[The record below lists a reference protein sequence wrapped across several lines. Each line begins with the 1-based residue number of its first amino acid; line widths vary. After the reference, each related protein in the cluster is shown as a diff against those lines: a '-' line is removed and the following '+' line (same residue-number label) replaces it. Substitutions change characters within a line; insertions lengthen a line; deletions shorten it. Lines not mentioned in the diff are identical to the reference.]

1 MEHHVAGHRTAAQA
15 AAVEA
20 ARVQVRIRRVLVATQ
35 VLGGLGVG
43 AGVTVTTLLAFEL
56 SGSPALAGLA
66 ASFAAFG
73 AAFAAALI
81 GTLSR
86 HGRRIGLVTGYA
98 IGTTGALTAVVS
110 AVLASFPLMLVA
122 TFMFGASNASNFQ
135 ARYAVTDLAR
145 PERRARDLSTVVWA
159 TTVGA
164 VLGPNLT
171 GPGAAAALFLGVPEL
186 SGPYLLSAAGFLAA
200 LAVMSIG
207 LRPDPLVLA
216 RRLATEVAGPDAA
229 PARRPGVREGLAVV
243 LGVPAARAATATIAS
258 AQAVMIGV
266 MVMTPVHMGD
276 HGADI
281 QLVGLTIS
289 LHIAGMFAFSPLF
302 GRLTDRI
309 GPRRALMTGFAQ
321 LTLSVLL
328 ASNGSPRG
336 GPGFLLGL
344 FLLGTGWSVCLIAS
358 SALLTEVLDLEG
370 RPPAQAVSDLGMSLA
385 GGAAGALSGL
395 LMTLLGY
402 PRMAA
407 TTLLLLLVPA
417 TMVVRDLRR
426 TGTRSGGHQGI
437 PVVAEV

>member
-1 MEHHVAGHRTAAQA
+1 VGHRVVADVAGA
-15 AAVEA
+15 EA
-20 ARVQVRIRRVLVATQ
+20 ARVQVRVRRVLVSTQ

-66 ASFAAFG
+66 ASFSAFGAAFG
-73 AAFAAALI
+73 AALI
-81 GTLSR
+81 GSLSR
-86 HGRRIGLVTGYA
+86 RGRRIGLVTGYA
-98 IGTTGALTAVVS
+98 IGMTGALTAVAS

-122 TFMFGASNASNFQ
+122 TFMFGSSNASNFQ
-135 ARYAVTDLAR
+135 ARYAATDLAR

-171 GPGAAAALFLGVPEL
+171 GPGAAAARLLGVPDL
-186 SGPYLLSAAGFLAA
+186 SGPYLLSASGFLAA
-200 LAVMSIG
+200 LVVMSIG

-216 RRLATEVAGPDAA
+216 RRLAADVAGPEAA

-243 LGVPAARAATATIAS
+243 LAVPAARAATATIAS
-258 AQAVMIGV
+258 AQGVMVGV

-309 GPRRALMTGFAQ
+309 GPRRALMTGFVQ
-321 LTLSVLL
+321 LALSVLL

-344 FLLGTGWSVCLIAS
+344 FLLGTGWSACLIAS
-358 SALLTEVLDLEG
+358 SALLTEVLDLDG
-370 RPPAQAVSDLGMSLA
+370 RAPAQAVSDLGMNLA

-407 TTLLLLLVPA
+407 TTLLLLLIPA
-417 TMVVRDLRR
+417 TMVLRDLRR
-426 TGTRSGGHQGI
+426 TAG
-437 PVVAEV
+437 PVGEQRVPPVIAEV